1 MEKSSQSERRS
12 APRSPAA
19 SEHMV
24 EFGIPG
30 ALIYQLKCQD
40 LSEGGAGVIVKSDS
54 KFLDLIKVDHQLKA
68 KLLSFGGPQPSQG
81 IYQSRIA
88 HITESN
94 DGKFKGHV
102 VVGIELR
109 QKIVNCG

>member
-1 MEKSSQSERRS
+1 MEKSFQNERRS
-12 APRSPAA
+12 APRPPAA

-30 ALIYQLKCQD
+30 ALIYQLKCQYV
-40 LSEGGAGVIVKSDS
+40 SEGGAGVIVKSDS
-54 KFLDLIKVDHQLKA
+54 EFLDLIKVDKELKV

-102 VVGIELR
+102 VVGIGLL
-109 QKIVNCG
+109 QKIADC